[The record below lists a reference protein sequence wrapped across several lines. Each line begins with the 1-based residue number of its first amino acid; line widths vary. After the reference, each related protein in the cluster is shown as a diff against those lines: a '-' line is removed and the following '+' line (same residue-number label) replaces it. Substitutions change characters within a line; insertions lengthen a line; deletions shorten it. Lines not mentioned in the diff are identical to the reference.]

1 MTNPMTINRS
11 HYFTYFS
18 ATKRENYDPRA
29 RKEKTW
35 AATLLITI
43 TRTTIN
49 DEPRFLLPIVRRG
62 IRPRRKY
69 FTVHLF
75 SSIGKISP
83 FVSIVMENQCA
94 FFTSRRTIGKG
105 NAEASEAVSLPLP
118 IVIFPFSETPSICS
132 PGSIEVCG
140 CFAAIRAEMLQV
152 PF

>member
-49 DEPRFLLPIVRRG
+49 DEPRFLLPIVRGG
-62 IRPRRKY
+62 IRPRRVEI
-69 FTVHLF
+69 FH
-75 SSIGKISP
+75 G
-83 FVSIVMENQCA
+83 
-94 FFTSRRTIGKG
+94 TS
-105 NAEASEAVSLPLP
+105 L
-118 IVIFPFSETPSICS
+118 
-132 PGSIEVCG
+132 
-140 CFAAIRAEMLQV
+140 
-152 PF
+152 